1 MKIYHIRYA
10 TVTIEVI
17 ASTLYQAI
25 AQVPDKYRTQ
35 EVLDVKEGQ

>member
-1 MKIYHIRYA
+1 MKIYHIYYA

-17 ASTLYQAI
+17 ASTLCQAI